1 MKTTQTKKD
10 WSIVSAIL
18 GIIFFCVGLPFGY
31 SFVMQFDPV
40 DRPFML
46 IVVCVVC
53 FSVLGS
59 SLMGGEE

>member
-1 MKTTQTKKD
+1 MKP
-10 WSIVSAIL
+10 ILSAIL
-18 GIIFFCVGLPFGY
+18 GVIFFCVGMPLGY
-31 SFVMQFDPV
+31 YGFVMQFAPV

-59 SLMGGEE
+59 SLSSGGD